1 MTMSGT
7 FGTIDQAIDDLRN
20 GKIIIVADD
29 EDRENE
35 GDLVCAAELVT
46 PETINFM
53 TLHGRGLI
61 CLALTGER
69 CDQLGLPQMTERN
82 TEELATAFTVSI
94 DAERRFGVTT
104 GISASDRSTT
114 IHVAINPAT
123 VPSDL
128 RRPGHIFPLR
138 ARPGGVLQR
147 VGQTEAS
154 VDLARLAGLVPAGVI
169 CEILNPDGS
178 MARRADLHAM
188 ASRLG
193 LTFVTV
199 AQLVAHR
206 LQTEQLVHRVAEARI
221 PTDFGEF
228 TIIGYRNDVDRAEH
242 VALVYGEIAGQP
254 DVLVRMH
261 SKCLTGDVFGSQ
273 RCDCGVQLHR
283 AMELVAQEG
292 RGAIV
297 YLDQEGRGIGLL
309 NKLKAYKLQE
319 EGLDTVDAN
328 LKLGLPADLRDYG
341 IGAQILVDL
350 GLTSIR
356 LLTNN
361 PKKIVGLE
369 EGYGLRV
376 TDQIPIQHEPSDH
389 NRDYLRAKRDR
400 LGHLLHH
407 QGLALDEEMIHD
419 EHVRDRK
426 KQREEGA

>member
-1 MTMSGT
+1 MNT
-7 FGTIDQAIDDLRN
+7 FGTIEQAIEDLRN
-20 GKIIIVADD
+20 GKIVIVADD

-69 CDQLGLPQMTERN
+69 CDQLGLPQMTDRN
-82 TEELATAFTVSI
+82 NEELATAFTVSI

-104 GISASDRSTT
+104 GISARDRAST

-123 VPSDL
+123 VPADL

-154 VDLARLAGLVPAGVI
+154 VDLARLAGLIPAGVI

-178 MARRADLHAM
+178 MARRPELHEM
-188 ASRLG
+188 AVQHG
-193 LTFVTV
+193 LTFITV
-199 AQLVAHR
+199 AQLVAYR
-206 LQTEQLVHRVAEARI
+206 LRTEQLVHRVAEARI
-221 PTDFGEF
+221 PTEFGEF
-228 TIIGYRNDVDRAEH
+228 RMIGYHNDVDGAEH
-242 VALVYGEIAGQP
+242 VALIYGDIAGQP

-283 AMELVAQEG
+283 AMQLIAQEG

-309 NKLKAYKLQE
+309 NKLRAYALQDS
-319 EGLDTVDAN
+319 GADTVQAN
-328 LKLGLPADLRDYG
+328 ERLGFAPDLRNYG
-341 IGAQILVDL
+341 IGAQILRDL
-350 GLTSIR
+350 GLSSIR
-356 LLTNN
+356 VMTNN
-361 PKKIVGLE
+361 PRKLVGLD
-369 EGYGLRV
+369 GYGLQIVERV
-376 TDQIPIQHEPSDH
+376 PLVAESNQE
-389 NRDYLRAKRDR
+389 NRDYLQVKRDK
-400 LGHLLHH
+400 LGHLLSH
-407 QGLALDEEMIHD
+407 
-419 EHVRDRK
+419 
-426 KQREEGA
+426 

>member
-1 MTMSGT
+1 MSGT
-7 FGTIDQAIDDLRN
+7 FGTVEQAIDDLRN

-123 VPSDL
+123 IPPDL

-169 CEILNPDGS
+169 CEILNPDGT

-188 ASRLG
+188 ADRLG

-199 AQLVAHR
+199 AQLVAYR

-242 VALVYGEIAGQP
+242 VALVYGDVAGQP

-292 RGAIV
+292 RGVIV

-309 NKLKAYKLQE
+309 NKIRAYALQDA
-319 EGLDTVDAN
+319 GADTVQAN
-328 LKLGLPADLRDYG
+328 ERLGFAPDLRNYG
-341 IGAQILVDL
+341 IGAQILRDL
-350 GLTSIR
+350 GLSSIR
-356 LLTNN
+356 VMTNN
-361 PKKIVGLE
+361 PRKLVGL
-369 EGYGLRV
+369 EGYGLQITERV
-376 TDQIPIQHEPSDH
+376 PLIADP
-389 NRDYLRAKRDR
+389 NRENRGYLQVKRDK
-400 LGHLLHH
+400 LGHLLAH
-407 QGLALDEEMIHD
+407 
-419 EHVRDRK
+419 
-426 KQREEGA
+426 